1 MSSNLINRRVTLSSR
16 PKGIPQAEHFSVDE
30 IPVPDLVDGEIL
42 IENDYWSVD
51 PAMRG
56 WVNDLPNYLPPVE
69 VGATMRSLAVGK
81 VVASRHPDYR
91 ADEIVMGMFGWQ
103 RFTVC
108 KGEDVDRKVTETD
121 LPPSLA
127 LGIMGLNGV
136 TAYFGLLDI
145 CDPQPGETVVVSTA
159 AGAVGSAVGQLAKI
173 RGCKTVGITSS
184 EEKMALCREKFGYD
198 QVINYREE
206 NVADAIKTVCPDGV
220 NCYFDNTSGPISDAV
235 MSNLAIG
242 ARITICGTA
251 SIADWDPLPQGSRVH
266 RQLLVARARM
276 QGLIVFDYKDRYDEA
291 YVALAGWIRDGKLA
305 YNEQVLDGAEAAP
318 DAIAMLYRGENS
330 GKLLIKVD

>member
-1 MSSNLINRRVTLSSR
+1 MPSNLINRRVILSGR
-16 PKGIPQAEHFSVDE
+16 PKGIPQAGHFSVE
-30 IPVPDLVDGEIL
+30 EVPVPDLADGEIL

-81 VVASRHPDYR
+81 VAASQHPDYTEG
-91 ADEIVMGMFGWQ
+91 EIVTGMFGWQ
-103 RFTVC
+103 RYTVC
-108 KGEDVDRKVTETD
+108 KVEDVDRKVTETD

-127 LGIMGLNGV
+127 LGVMGLNGV

-184 EEKMALCREKFGYD
+184 AEKMTQCQEQFGYD

-206 NVADAIKTVCPDGV
+206 NVAEAIRAACPEGV

-251 SIADWDPLPQGSRVH
+251 SIADWDPLPQGPRVH

-276 QGLIVFDYKDRYDEA
+276 QGLIVFDYKERYPEA
-291 YVALAGWIRDGKLA
+291 YAALAGWIRDGKLGF
-305 YNEQVLDGAEAAP
+305 NEHVLAGADAAP
-318 DAIAMLYRGENS
+318 DAIAMLYRGENT